1 MKKCNKCGTVNSKDA
16 IFCEN
21 CGTKLDES
29 LLTEKKKECKN
40 CRYLNEENAAFCEN
54 CGSSLNENQQK
65 DFEDVSIE
73 DKQAEESKIPS
84 KVSSTKQTDRR
95 SRKNTEIKM
104 ALIFVAIIVVIVA
117 IMGFVYLKGNKYIQF
132 IENNDRTTLKKNS
145 SSSKESSS
153 ANSKKRSN
161 SAKLSE
167 ETYNAKKNQ
176 QNIDVTNLTV
186 PQCLLWALSERYSG
200 QNADEQSWDKIKDS
214 IDSAEVIPATKSND
228 NYVHIY
234 FKYGSEDC
242 NYYIDG
248 NYDLCSEDGEIVSR
262 YPTEFENKKANN
274 YIMNRY

>member
-1 MKKCNKCGTVNSKDA
+1 MV
-16 IFCEN
+16 
-21 CGTKLDES
+21 
-29 LLTEKKKECKN
+29 
-40 CRYLNEENAAFCEN
+40 
-54 CGSSLNENQQK
+54 
-65 DFEDVSIE
+65 
-73 DKQAEESKIPS
+73 
-84 KVSSTKQTDRR
+84 
-95 SRKNTEIKM
+95 
-104 ALIFVAIIVVIVA
+104 IIA

-132 IENNDRTTLKKNS
+132 IENNDRTTLKGNS

-176 QNIDVTNLTV
+176 QNVDVTNLTV

-200 QNADEQSWDKIKDS
+200 QNADEQSWDKLKDS
-214 IDSAEVIPATKSND
+214 IDSAEVIPAIKSND

-262 YPTEFENKKANN
+262 YPTEFKNKKVNN

>member
-40 CRYLNEENAAFCEN
+40 CGYLNEENAAFCEN

-65 DFEDVSIE
+65 DFEDTPGE
-73 DKQAEESKIPS
+73 DKQIEENETSL
-84 KVSSTKQTDRR
+84 KVPSTKQRR
-95 SRKNTEIKM
+95 PRKNTKTKEISIIV
-104 ALIFVAIIVVIVA
+104 AAIIVVIIA

-132 IENNDRTTLKKNS
+132 IENNDRTTLKGNS

-200 QNADEQSWDKIKDS
+200 QNADEQSWDKLKDS
-214 IDSAEVIPATKSND
+214 IDSAEVIPAIKSND

-242 NYYIDG
+242 NYYIDS

-262 YPTEFENKKANN
+262 YPTEFKNKKANN

>member
-40 CRYLNEENAAFCEN
+40 CGYLNEENAAFCEN

-65 DFEDVSIE
+65 EFEDTPGE
-73 DKQAEESKIPS
+73 DKQIEENETSL
-84 KVSSTKQTDRR
+84 KVPSTKQRR
-95 SRKNTEIKM
+95 PRKNTKTKEISIIV
-104 ALIFVAIIVVIVA
+104 AAIIVVIIA
-117 IMGFVYLKGNKYIQF
+117 IMGFVYLKENKYIQF
-132 IENNDRTTLKKNS
+132 IENNDRTTLKGNS

-176 QNIDVTNLTV
+176 QNVDVTNLTV

-200 QNADEQSWDKIKDS
+200 QNADEQSWDKLKDS

-262 YPTEFENKKANN
+262 YPTEFENKKVNN

>member
-40 CRYLNEENAAFCEN
+40 CGYLNEENAAFCEN

-65 DFEDVSIE
+65 DFEDTPGE
-73 DKQAEESKIPS
+73 DKQIEENETSL
-84 KVSSTKQTDRR
+84 KVPSTKQRR
-95 SRKNTEIKM
+95 PRKNTKTKEISIIV
-104 ALIFVAIIVVIVA
+104 AAIIVVIIA

-132 IENNDRTTLKKNS
+132 IENNDRTTLKGNS

-200 QNADEQSWDKIKDS
+200 QNADEQSWDKLKDS

-262 YPTEFENKKANN
+262 YPTEFENKKVNN

>member
-40 CRYLNEENAAFCEN
+40 CGYLNEENAAFCEN

-65 DFEDVSIE
+65 DFEDTPGE
-73 DKQAEESKIPS
+73 DKQIEENETSL
-84 KVSSTKQTDRR
+84 KVPSTKQRR
-95 SRKNTEIKM
+95 PRKNTKTKEISIIV
-104 ALIFVAIIVVIVA
+104 AAIIVVIIA

-132 IENNDRTTLKKNS
+132 IENNDRTTLKGNS

-200 QNADEQSWDKIKDS
+200 QNADEQSWDKLKDS
-214 IDSAEVIPATKSND
+214 IDSAEVIPAIKSND
-228 NYVHIY
+228 KYVHIY

-248 NYDLCSEDGEIVSR
+248 NYDLRSEDGEIISR
-262 YPTEFENKKANN
+262 YPTEFKNKKANN

>member
-1 MKKCNKCGTVNSKDA
+1 MKKCNKCGIVNSKDA

-21 CGTKLDES
+21 CGAKLDES

-40 CRYLNEENAAFCEN
+40 CGYLNEENAAFCEN

-65 DFEDVSIE
+65 DFEDTPGE
-73 DKQAEESKIPS
+73 DKQIEENETSL
-84 KVSSTKQTDRR
+84 KVSSTKQRR
-95 SRKNTEIKM
+95 PRKNTKTKEI
-104 ALIFVAIIVVIVA
+104 LIIVAAIIVVIIA

-132 IENNDRTTLKKNS
+132 IENNDRTTLKGNS

-176 QNIDVTNLTV
+176 QNVDVTNLTV

-200 QNADEQSWDKIKDS
+200 QNADEQSWDKLKDS
-214 IDSAEVIPATKSND
+214 IDSAEVIPAIKSND

>member
-40 CRYLNEENAAFCEN
+40 CGYLNEENAAFCEN
-54 CGSSLNENQQK
+54 CGSLLNENQQK
-65 DFEDVSIE
+65 DFEDTPGE
-73 DKQAEESKIPS
+73 DKQIEENETSL
-84 KVSSTKQTDRR
+84 KVPSTKQRR
-95 SRKNTEIKM
+95 PRKNTKTKEISIIV
-104 ALIFVAIIVVIVA
+104 AAII
-117 IMGFVYLKGNKYIQF
+117 GFVYLKGNKYIQF
-132 IENNDRTTLKKNS
+132 IENNDRTTLKGNS

-200 QNADEQSWDKIKDS
+200 QNADEQSWDKLKDS
-214 IDSAEVIPATKSND
+214 IDSAEVIPAIKSND

-248 NYDLCSEDGEIVSR
+248 NYDLRSEDGEIVSR
-262 YPTEFENKKANN
+262 YPTEFKNKKANN

>member
-40 CRYLNEENAAFCEN
+40 CGYLNEENAAFCEN

-65 DFEDVSIE
+65 EFGDTPGE
-73 DKQAEESKIPS
+73 DKQIEENETSL
-84 KVSSTKQTDRR
+84 KVPSTKQRR
-95 SRKNTEIKM
+95 PRKNTKTKEISIIV
-104 ALIFVAIIVVIVA
+104 AAIIVVIIA
-117 IMGFVYLKGNKYIQF
+117 IMGFVYLKENKYIQF
-132 IENNDRTTLKKNS
+132 IENNDRTTLKGNS

-176 QNIDVTNLTV
+176 QNVDVTNLTV

-200 QNADEQSWDKIKDS
+200 QNADEQSWDKLKDS

-262 YPTEFENKKANN
+262 YPTEFENKKVNN

>member
-40 CRYLNEENAAFCEN
+40 CGYLNEENAAFCED

-65 DFEDVSIE
+65 DFEDTPGE
-73 DKQAEESKIPS
+73 DKQIEENETSL
-84 KVSSTKQTDRR
+84 KVPSTKQRR
-95 SRKNTEIKM
+95 PRKNTKTKEISIVV
-104 ALIFVAIIVVIVA
+104 AAIIVFIIA

-132 IENNDRTTLKKNS
+132 IENNDRTTLKGNS

-176 QNIDVTNLTV
+176 QNVDVTNLTV

-200 QNADEQSWDKIKDS
+200 QNADEQSWDKLKDS
-214 IDSAEVIPATKSND
+214 IDSAEVIPAIKSND

-234 FKYGSEDC
+234 FKYGSKDC

-262 YPTEFENKKANN
+262 YPTEFKNKKANN

>member
-40 CRYLNEENAAFCEN
+40 CGYLNEENAAFCEN

-65 DFEDVSIE
+65 DFEDTPGE
-73 DKQAEESKIPS
+73 DKQIEENETSL
-84 KVSSTKQTDRR
+84 KVPSTKQRR
-95 SRKNTEIKM
+95 PRKNTKTKEISIIV
-104 ALIFVAIIVVIVA
+104 AAIIVVIIA

-132 IENNDRTTLKKNS
+132 IENNDRTTLKGNS

-176 QNIDVTNLTV
+176 QNVDVTNLTV

-200 QNADEQSWDKIKDS
+200 QNADEQSWDKLKDS
-214 IDSAEVIPATKSND
+214 IDSAEVIPAIKSND
-228 NYVHIY
+228 NYVHVY

-262 YPTEFENKKANN
+262 YPTEFKNKKANN

>member
-40 CRYLNEENAAFCEN
+40 CGYLNEENAAFCEN

-65 DFEDVSIE
+65 DFEDTPGE
-73 DKQAEESKIPS
+73 DKQIEENETSL
-84 KVSSTKQTDRR
+84 KVPSTKQRR
-95 SRKNTEIKM
+95 PRKNTKTKEISIIV
-104 ALIFVAIIVVIVA
+104 AAIIVVIIA

-132 IENNDRTTLKKNS
+132 IENNDRTTLKGNS

-200 QNADEQSWDKIKDS
+200 QNADEQSWDKLKDS

-262 YPTEFENKKANN
+262 YPTEFKNKKANN

>member
-40 CRYLNEENAAFCEN
+40 CGYLNEENAAFCEN

-65 DFEDVSIE
+65 DFEDTPGE
-73 DKQAEESKIPS
+73 DKQIEENETSL
-84 KVSSTKQTDRR
+84 KVPSTKQRR
-95 SRKNTEIKM
+95 PRKNTKTKEISIIV
-104 ALIFVAIIVVIVA
+104 AAIIVVIIA

-132 IENNDRTTLKKNS
+132 IENNDRTTLKGNS

-200 QNADEQSWDKIKDS
+200 QNADEQSWDKLKDS
-214 IDSAEVIPATKSND
+214 IDSAEVIPAIKSND

-248 NYDLCSEDGEIVSR
+248 NYDLRSEDGEIVSR
-262 YPTEFENKKANN
+262 YPTEFKNKKANN

>member
-1 MKKCNKCGTVNSKDA
+1 M
-16 IFCEN
+16 
-21 CGTKLDES
+21 DES

-40 CRYLNEENAAFCEN
+40 CGYLNEENAAFCEN

-65 DFEDVSIE
+65 DFEDTPGE
-73 DKQAEESKIPS
+73 DKQIEENETSL
-84 KVSSTKQTDRR
+84 KVSSTKQRR
-95 SRKNTEIKM
+95 PRKNTKTKEI
-104 ALIFVAIIVVIVA
+104 LIIVAAIIVVIIA

-132 IENNDRTTLKKNS
+132 IENNDRTTLKGNS

-176 QNIDVTNLTV
+176 QNVDVTNLTV

-200 QNADEQSWDKIKDS
+200 QNADEQSWDKLKDS
-214 IDSAEVIPATKSND
+214 IDSAEVIPAIKSND

>member
-40 CRYLNEENAAFCEN
+40 CGYLNEENAAFCEN
-54 CGSSLNENQQK
+54 CGSLLNENQQK
-65 DFEDVSIE
+65 DFEDTPGE
-73 DKQAEESKIPS
+73 DKQIEENETSL
-84 KVSSTKQTDRR
+84 KVPSTKQRR
-95 SRKNTEIKM
+95 PRKNTKTKEISIIV
-104 ALIFVAIIVVIVA
+104 AAIIVVIIA

-132 IENNDRTTLKKNS
+132 IENNDRTTLKGNS

-200 QNADEQSWDKIKDS
+200 QNADEQSWDKLKDS
-214 IDSAEVIPATKSND
+214 IDSAEVIPAIKSND

-248 NYDLCSEDGEIVSR
+248 NYDLRSEDGEIVSR
-262 YPTEFENKKANN
+262 YPTEFKNKKANN

>member
-16 IFCEN
+16 IFCED

-40 CRYLNEENAAFCEN
+40 CGYLNEENAAFCEN

-65 DFEDVSIE
+65 DFEDTPGE
-73 DKQAEESKIPS
+73 DKQIEENETSL
-84 KVSSTKQTDRR
+84 KVPSTKQRR
-95 SRKNTEIKM
+95 PRKNTKTKEISIIV
-104 ALIFVAIIVVIVA
+104 AAIIVVIIA

-132 IENNDRTTLKKNS
+132 IENNDRTTLKGNS

-167 ETYNAKKNQ
+167 ETYNVKKNQ
-176 QNIDVTNLTV
+176 QNVDVTNLTV

-200 QNADEQSWDKIKDS
+200 QNADEQSWDKLKDS
-214 IDSAEVIPATKSND
+214 IDSAEVIPAIKSND

-262 YPTEFENKKANN
+262 YPTEFKNKKANN

>member
-40 CRYLNEENAAFCEN
+40 CGYLNEENAAFCEN

-65 DFEDVSIE
+65 DFEDTSGE
-73 DKQAEESKIPS
+73 DKQIEENETSL
-84 KVSSTKQTDRR
+84 KVPSTKQRR
-95 SRKNTEIKM
+95 LRKNTKTKEISIIV
-104 ALIFVAIIVVIVA
+104 AAIIVVIIA

-132 IENNDRTTLKKNS
+132 IENNDRTTLKGNS

-176 QNIDVTNLTV
+176 QNVDVTNLTV

-200 QNADEQSWDKIKDS
+200 QNADEQSWDKLKDS
-214 IDSAEVIPATKSND
+214 IDSAEVIPAIKSND

-262 YPTEFENKKANN
+262 YPTEFKNKKANN

>member
-1 MKKCNKCGTVNSKDA
+1 MKKCNECGTVNSKDA

-40 CRYLNEENAAFCEN
+40 CGYLNEENAAFCEN

-65 DFEDVSIE
+65 DFEDTPGE
-73 DKQAEESKIPS
+73 DKQIEENETSL
-84 KVSSTKQTDRR
+84 KVPSTKQRR
-95 SRKNTEIKM
+95 SRKNTKTKEISIIV
-104 ALIFVAIIVVIVA
+104 AAIIVVIIA

-132 IENNDRTTLKKNS
+132 IENNDRTTLKGNS

-176 QNIDVTNLTV
+176 QNVDVTNLTV

-200 QNADEQSWDKIKDS
+200 QNADEQSWDKLKDS
-214 IDSAEVIPATKSND
+214 IDSAEVIPAIKSND

-262 YPTEFENKKANN
+262 YPTEFKNKKANN

>member
-40 CRYLNEENAAFCEN
+40 CGYLNEENAAFCED

-65 DFEDVSIE
+65 DFEDTPGE
-73 DKQAEESKIPS
+73 DKQIEENETSL
-84 KVSSTKQTDRR
+84 KVPSTKQRR
-95 SRKNTEIKM
+95 PRKNTKTKEISIVV
-104 ALIFVAIIVVIVA
+104 AAIIVVIIA

-132 IENNDRTTLKKNS
+132 IENNDRTTLKGNS

-176 QNIDVTNLTV
+176 QNVDVTNLTV

-200 QNADEQSWDKIKDS
+200 QNADEQSWDKLKDS
-214 IDSAEVIPATKSND
+214 IDSAEVIPAIKSND

-234 FKYGSEDC
+234 FKYGSKDC

-262 YPTEFENKKANN
+262 YPTEFKNKKANN

>member
-40 CRYLNEENAAFCEN
+40 CGYLNEENAAFCEN

-65 DFEDVSIE
+65 DFEDTPGE
-73 DKQAEESKIPS
+73 DKQIEENETSL
-84 KVSSTKQTDRR
+84 KVPSTKQRR
-95 SRKNTEIKM
+95 PRKNTKTKEISIIV
-104 ALIFVAIIVVIVA
+104 AAIIVVIIA

-132 IENNDRTTLKKNS
+132 IENNDRTTLKGNS

-186 PQCLLWALSERYSG
+186 PQCLLWAFSERYSG
-200 QNADEQSWDKIKDS
+200 QNADEQSWDKLKDS
-214 IDSAEVIPATKSND
+214 IDSAEVIPAIKSND

-262 YPTEFENKKANN
+262 YPTEFKNKKANN

>member
-40 CRYLNEENAAFCEN
+40 CGYLNEENAAFCEN

-65 DFEDVSIE
+65 DFEDTPGE
-73 DKQAEESKIPS
+73 DKQIEENETSL
-84 KVSSTKQTDRR
+84 KVPSTKQRR
-95 SRKNTEIKM
+95 PRKNTKTKEISIIV
-104 ALIFVAIIVVIVA
+104 AAIIVVIIA

-132 IENNDRTTLKKNS
+132 IENNDRTTLKGNS

-200 QNADEQSWDKIKDS
+200 QNADEQSWDKLKDS
-214 IDSAEVIPATKSND
+214 IDSAEVIPAIKSND

-234 FKYGSEDC
+234 FKYGSKDC

-262 YPTEFENKKANN
+262 YPTEFKNKKANN

>member
-40 CRYLNEENAAFCEN
+40 CGYLNEENAAFCEN

-65 DFEDVSIE
+65 DFEDTPGE
-73 DKQAEESKIPS
+73 DKQIEENETSL
-84 KVSSTKQTDRR
+84 KVPSTKQRR
-95 SRKNTEIKM
+95 PRKNTKTKEISIIV
-104 ALIFVAIIVVIVA
+104 AAIIVVIIA

-132 IENNDRTTLKKNS
+132 IENNDRTTLKGNS

-200 QNADEQSWDKIKDS
+200 QNADEQSWDKLKDS
-214 IDSAEVIPATKSND
+214 IDSAEVIPAIKSND

-262 YPTEFENKKANN
+262 YPTEFKNKKANN

>member
-40 CRYLNEENAAFCEN
+40 CGYLNEENAAFCEN

-65 DFEDVSIE
+65 DFEDTPGE
-73 DKQAEESKIPS
+73 DKQIEENETSL
-84 KVSSTKQTDRR
+84 KVPSTKQRR
-95 SRKNTEIKM
+95 PRKNTKTKEI
-104 ALIFVAIIVVIVA
+104 LIIVAAIIVVIIA

-132 IENNDRTTLKKNS
+132 IENNDRTTLKGNS

-167 ETYNAKKNQ
+167 ETYNVKKNQ
-176 QNIDVTNLTV
+176 QNVDVTNLTV

-200 QNADEQSWDKIKDS
+200 QNADEQSWDKLKDS
-214 IDSAEVIPATKSND
+214 IDSAEVIPAIKSND

>member
-40 CRYLNEENAAFCEN
+40 CGYLNEENAAFCEN

-65 DFEDVSIE
+65 EFGDTPGE
-73 DKQAEESKIPS
+73 DKQIEENETSL
-84 KVSSTKQTDRR
+84 KVPSTKQRR
-95 SRKNTEIKM
+95 PRKNTKTKEISIIV
-104 ALIFVAIIVVIVA
+104 AAIIVVIIA

-132 IENNDRTTLKKNS
+132 IENNDRTTLKGNS

-176 QNIDVTNLTV
+176 QNVDVTNLTV

-200 QNADEQSWDKIKDS
+200 QNADEQSWDKLKDS

-262 YPTEFENKKANN
+262 YPTEFENKKVNN

>member
-40 CRYLNEENAAFCEN
+40 CGYLNEENAAFCEN

-65 DFEDVSIE
+65 DFEGTPGE
-73 DKQAEESKIPS
+73 DKQIEENETSL
-84 KVSSTKQTDRR
+84 KVPSTKQRR
-95 SRKNTEIKM
+95 PRKNTKTKEISIIV
-104 ALIFVAIIVVIVA
+104 AAIIVVIIA
-117 IMGFVYLKGNKYIQF
+117 IMGFVYLKENKYIQF
-132 IENNDRTTLKKNS
+132 IENNDRTTLKGNS

-200 QNADEQSWDKIKDS
+200 QNADEQSWDKLKDS
-214 IDSAEVIPATKSND
+214 IDSAEVIPAIKSND

-262 YPTEFENKKANN
+262 YPTEFKNKKANN

>member
-40 CRYLNEENAAFCEN
+40 CGYLNEENAAFCEN

-65 DFEDVSIE
+65 DFEDTLGE
-73 DKQAEESKIPS
+73 DKQIEENETSL
-84 KVSSTKQTDRR
+84 KVPSTKQRR
-95 SRKNTEIKM
+95 PRKNTKTKEISIIV
-104 ALIFVAIIVVIVA
+104 AAIIVVIIA

-132 IENNDRTTLKKNS
+132 IENNDRTTLKGNS

-200 QNADEQSWDKIKDS
+200 QNADEQSWDKLKDS
-214 IDSAEVIPATKSND
+214 IDSAEVIPAIKSND

-262 YPTEFENKKANN
+262 YPTEFKNKKANN

>member
-40 CRYLNEENAAFCEN
+40 CGYLNEENAAFCEN

-65 DFEDVSIE
+65 DFEDTPGE
-73 DKQAEESKIPS
+73 DKQIEENETSL
-84 KVSSTKQTDRR
+84 KVPSTKQRR
-95 SRKNTEIKM
+95 PRKNTKTKEISIIV
-104 ALIFVAIIVVIVA
+104 AAIIVVIIA

-132 IENNDRTTLKKNS
+132 IENNDRTTLKGNS

-176 QNIDVTNLTV
+176 QNVDVTNLTV

-200 QNADEQSWDKIKDS
+200 QNADEQSWDKLKDS
-214 IDSAEVIPATKSND
+214 IDSAEVIPAIKSND

-262 YPTEFENKKANN
+262 YPTEFKNKKANN

>member
-40 CRYLNEENAAFCEN
+40 CGYLNEENAAFCEN

-65 DFEDVSIE
+65 DFEDTPGE
-73 DKQAEESKIPS
+73 DKQIEENETSL
-84 KVSSTKQTDRR
+84 KVPSTKQRR
-95 SRKNTEIKM
+95 PRKNTKTKEISIIV
-104 ALIFVAIIVVIVA
+104 AAIIVVIIA

-132 IENNDRTTLKKNS
+132 IENNDRTTLKGNS

-167 ETYNAKKNQ
+167 ETYNVKKNQ
-176 QNIDVTNLTV
+176 QNVDVTNLTV

-200 QNADEQSWDKIKDS
+200 QNADEQSWDKLKDS
-214 IDSAEVIPATKSND
+214 IDSAEVIPAIKSND

-262 YPTEFENKKANN
+262 YPTEFKNKKANN

>member
-40 CRYLNEENAAFCEN
+40 CGYLSEENAAFCEN

-65 DFEDVSIE
+65 EFEDTPGE
-73 DKQAEESKIPS
+73 DKQIEENETSL
-84 KVSSTKQTDRR
+84 KVPSTKQRR
-95 SRKNTEIKM
+95 PRKNTKTKEISIIV
-104 ALIFVAIIVVIVA
+104 AAIIVVIIA
-117 IMGFVYLKGNKYIQF
+117 IMGFVYLKENKYIQF
-132 IENNDRTTLKKNS
+132 IENNDRTTLKGNS

-176 QNIDVTNLTV
+176 QNVDVTNLTV

-200 QNADEQSWDKIKDS
+200 QNADEQSWDKLKDS

-262 YPTEFENKKANN
+262 YPTEFKNKKANN

>member
-40 CRYLNEENAAFCEN
+40 CGYLNEENAAFCEN

-65 DFEDVSIE
+65 DFEDTPGE
-73 DKQAEESKIPS
+73 DKQIEENETSL
-84 KVSSTKQTDRR
+84 KVPSTKQRR
-95 SRKNTEIKM
+95 PRKNTKTKEISIIV
-104 ALIFVAIIVVIVA
+104 AAIIVVIIA

-132 IENNDRTTLKKNS
+132 IENNDRTTLKGNS

-200 QNADEQSWDKIKDS
+200 QNADEQSWDKLKDS
-214 IDSAEVIPATKSND
+214 IDSAEVIPAIKSND

-248 NYDLCSEDGEIVSR
+248 NYDLRSEDGEIISR
-262 YPTEFENKKANN
+262 YPTEFKNKKANN

>member
-16 IFCEN
+16 IFCEI

-40 CRYLNEENAAFCEN
+40 CGYLNEENAAFCEN

-65 DFEDVSIE
+65 EFGDTPGE
-73 DKQAEESKIPS
+73 DKQIEENETSL
-84 KVSSTKQTDRR
+84 KVPSTKQRR
-95 SRKNTEIKM
+95 PRKNTKTKEISIIV
-104 ALIFVAIIVVIVA
+104 AAIIVVIIA
-117 IMGFVYLKGNKYIQF
+117 IMGFVYLKENKYIQF
-132 IENNDRTTLKKNS
+132 IENNDRTTLKGNS

-176 QNIDVTNLTV
+176 QNVDVTNLTV

-200 QNADEQSWDKIKDS
+200 QNADEQSWDKLKDS

-262 YPTEFENKKANN
+262 YPTEFENKKVNN

>member
-40 CRYLNEENAAFCEN
+40 CGYLNEENAAFCED

-65 DFEDVSIE
+65 DFEDTPGE
-73 DKQAEESKIPS
+73 DKQIEENETSL
-84 KVSSTKQTDRR
+84 KVPSTKQRR
-95 SRKNTEIKM
+95 PRKNTKTKEISIVV
-104 ALIFVAIIVVIVA
+104 AAIIVVIIA

-132 IENNDRTTLKKNS
+132 IENNDRTTLKGNS

-167 ETYNAKKNQ
+167 ETYNVKKNQ
-176 QNIDVTNLTV
+176 QNVDVTNLTV

-200 QNADEQSWDKIKDS
+200 QNADEQSWDKLKDS
-214 IDSAEVIPATKSND
+214 IDSAEVIPAIKSND

-234 FKYGSEDC
+234 FKYGSKDC

-262 YPTEFENKKANN
+262 YPTEFKNKKANN

>member
-40 CRYLNEENAAFCEN
+40 CGYLNEENAAFCEN
-54 CGSSLNENQQK
+54 CGSLLNENQQK
-65 DFEDVSIE
+65 EFEDTPGE
-73 DKQAEESKIPS
+73 DKQIEENETSL
-84 KVSSTKQTDRR
+84 KVPSTKQRR
-95 SRKNTEIKM
+95 PRKNTKTKEISIIV
-104 ALIFVAIIVVIVA
+104 AAIIVVIIA
-117 IMGFVYLKGNKYIQF
+117 IMGFVYLKENKYIQF
-132 IENNDRTTLKKNS
+132 IENNDRTTLKGNS

-176 QNIDVTNLTV
+176 QNVDVTNLTV

-200 QNADEQSWDKIKDS
+200 QNADEQSWDKLKDS

>member
-29 LLTEKKKECKN
+29 LLTENKKECKN
-40 CRYLNEENAAFCEN
+40 CGYLNEENAAFCEN

-65 DFEDVSIE
+65 DFEDTPGE
-73 DKQAEESKIPS
+73 DKQIEENETSL
-84 KVSSTKQTDRR
+84 KVPSTKQRR
-95 SRKNTEIKM
+95 PRKNTKTKEISIIV
-104 ALIFVAIIVVIVA
+104 AAIIVVIIA

-132 IENNDRTTLKKNS
+132 IENNDRTTLKGNS

-200 QNADEQSWDKIKDS
+200 QNADEQSWDKLKDS
-214 IDSAEVIPATKSND
+214 IDSAEVIPAIKSND

-262 YPTEFENKKANN
+262 YPTEFKNKKANN

>member
-21 CGTKLDES
+21 CGTKLDEL

-40 CRYLNEENAAFCEN
+40 CGYLNEENAAFCEN

-65 DFEDVSIE
+65 DFEDTPGE
-73 DKQAEESKIPS
+73 DKQIEENETSL
-84 KVSSTKQTDRR
+84 KVPSTKQRR
-95 SRKNTEIKM
+95 PRKNTKTKEISIIV
-104 ALIFVAIIVVIVA
+104 AAIIVVIIA

-132 IENNDRTTLKKNS
+132 IENNDRTTLKGNS

-176 QNIDVTNLTV
+176 QNVDVTNLTV

-200 QNADEQSWDKIKDS
+200 QNADEQSWDKLKDS
-214 IDSAEVIPATKSND
+214 IDSAEVIPAIKSND

-234 FKYGSEDC
+234 FKYGSEDS

-262 YPTEFENKKANN
+262 YPTEFKNKKANN

>member
-40 CRYLNEENAAFCEN
+40 CGYLNEENAAFCEN

-65 DFEDVSIE
+65 DFEDTPGE
-73 DKQAEESKIPS
+73 DKQIEENETSL
-84 KVSSTKQTDRR
+84 KVPSTKQRR
-95 SRKNTEIKM
+95 PRKNTKTKEISIIV
-104 ALIFVAIIVVIVA
+104 AAIIVVIIA

-132 IENNDRTTLKKNS
+132 IENNDRTTLKGNS

-200 QNADEQSWDKIKDS
+200 QNADEQSWDKLKDS
-214 IDSAEVIPATKSND
+214 IDSAEVIPAIKSND